1 MGFCKGFG
9 IGVGRGA
16 GDVIDSDIGDEFVEL
31 KFSGTVVWI
40 NMSKIK

>member
-9 IGVGRGA
+9 IGVGRSA

-31 KFSGTVVWI
+31 GSGYGEGVEI
-40 NMSKIK
+40 